1 MGMIDR
7 ALACS
12 GLNVSAPAWPPP
24 SLSLALQGG
33 GSFGAFTWGVLDR
46 LLEEPG
52 VNFDSNSRAS
62 AGAVNAVLLAS
73 GMIDGGRAEAKAR
86 LKRFWRQMSN
96 TAALLPS
103 SVLAACG
110 FRRSRPRIPIGS
122 RPGFRFDVGHPAF
135 AFADR
140 SHDVSGG

>member
-52 VNFDSNSRAS
+52 VNFDSNSGGQRRGGQCGALSLRNDRRRARRGK
-62 AGAVNAVLLAS
+62 GAAQAILEANEQYRRVTAVLCP
-73 GMIDGGRAEAKAR
+73 RC
-86 LKRFWRQMSN
+86 
-96 TAALLPS
+96 
-103 SVLAACG
+103 V
-110 FRRSRPRIPIGS
+110 RIPTK
-122 RPGFRFDVGHPAF
+122 PATH
-135 AFADR
+135 
-140 SHDVSGG
+140 SN